1 MITAWRSEERLP
13 ILDLAHRPVE
23 RELLKRL
30 ELTRSWPKAL
40 VVRSAFPALEVADMV
55 DLNDM
60 KLVVT
65 VDQENAIDGVIAP
78 SIVMDRAIHNLTIEP
93 GLGRFSGVV
102 SEIIRRSPPGRA
114 GFEWLTSRGP
124 DLYWCAR
131 GKHLTT
137 ENPCS
142 EDHN

>member
-1 MITAWRSEERLP
+1 VIKALQSIERLP

-23 RELLKRL
+23 PKLLKQL
-30 ELTRSWPKAL
+30 ELTRSWPRAL

-65 VDQENAIDGVIAP
+65 VDQENAINGVIAP
-78 SIVMDRAIHNLTIEP
+78 SIVIYQAVHKLTIAP

-102 SEIIRRSPPGRA
+102 SEIIRRSPRA
-114 GFEWLTSRGP
+114 DFEWLTSRGP
-124 DLYWCAR
+124 DLYWCER
-131 GKHLTT
+131 GLHLTV

-142 EDHN
+142 EDHS